1 MGAGEKK
8 SGIFSSIW
16 MTRILITVLI
26 ILGILLIW
34 VLKTGWFYK
43 MGKKKQTK
51 PELIKP
57 VMNQQLHNPGERPRL
72 ELADDGLITISK
84 FELS

>member
-16 MTRILITVLI
+16 MTIILIAVLI

-34 VLKTGWFYK
+34 VIKTGWFYK
-43 MGKKKQTK
+43 VGRKRQTT
-51 PELIKP
+51 PELKT

-72 ELADDGLITISK
+72 ELADNGLITISK
-84 FELS
+84 AELS